1 MFKPMKVHYLIFSNI
16 PMLKKSVAS
25 LLLQKLHTNSIL
37 QYLINASHVFFAQ
50 VVRGIQRN
58 PPAQGQLLQY
68 LDAHIRLDIQHIS
81 QSCGS
86 NRDDCILML
95 HEIINRMKGLNF
107 IISGIFVNLKCPL
120 CNVIVGEFDCR
131 KITFLSFR

>member
-1 MFKPMKVHYLIFSNI
+1 MKVHYLILSKV
-16 PMLKKSVAS
+16 PMLKRFVAS
-25 LLLQKLHTNSIL
+25 LLQQKLHTNSIL
-37 QYLINASHVFFAQ
+37 QYLINACPVCFAQ
-50 VVRGIQRN
+50 VVRIIQRN

-68 LDAHIRLDIQHIS
+68 LDAHIRLDIQHLS